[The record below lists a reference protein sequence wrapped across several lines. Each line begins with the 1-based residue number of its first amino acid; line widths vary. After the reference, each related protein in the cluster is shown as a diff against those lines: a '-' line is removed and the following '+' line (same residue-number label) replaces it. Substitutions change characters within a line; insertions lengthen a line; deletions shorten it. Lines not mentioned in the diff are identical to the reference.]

1 MSLAEFTDKFKVLH
15 ERWGYRYPGTDHS
28 AYEDKTH
35 QGLHEFQ
42 HLTDYIMRF
51 LAQDAYASPGDVR
64 RMFIDSNFYVDGGDF
79 NMTDETFAQYLEQ
92 FGPYFKAN
100 RSLCREAYEYVK
112 TCPPSSTR
120 CLLQVSLQWMKVIR
134 KYYMR
139 YMKKKKCH
147 IRSFKRLLK
156 ATAIAECRMY
166 IQNEYGDT
174 IEATTVQEAIVQVQ
188 EYDVDTSSGT
198 SDYTSEEDTVDV
210 IDLTGTQLRL

>member
-1 MSLAEFTDKFKVLH
+1 MSLAEFADKFKVLH

-35 QGLHEFQ
+35 QGLNEFQ

-51 LAQDAYASPGDVR
+51 LAQDAYASPVDVR

-92 FGPYFKAN
+92 CGPYFKAN
-100 RSLCREAYEYVK
+100 RSLCREAYKYVK

-139 YMKKKKCH
+139 YMKKKPCH

-156 ATAIAECRMY
+156 ATAISECRMY

-174 IEATTVQEAIVQVQ
+174 IEATTVQEAILQVQ